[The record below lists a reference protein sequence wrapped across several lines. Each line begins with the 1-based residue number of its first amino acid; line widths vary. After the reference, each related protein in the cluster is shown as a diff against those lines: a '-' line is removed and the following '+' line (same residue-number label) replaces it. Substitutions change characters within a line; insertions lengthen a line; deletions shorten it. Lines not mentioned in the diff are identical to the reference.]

1 MLKSIFRVKGGT
13 MYIASVQSQND
24 TFQIAWACA
33 NQNPKRMIIRI
44 FGEINS
50 LGLKAQK
57 IERSQSIHNQN
68 ANVVTKC
75 CTLTF

>member
-1 MLKSIFRVKGGT
+1 
-13 MYIASVQSQND
+13 MYIASVQFQND
-24 TFQIAWACA
+24 TFQTAWACA
-33 NQNPKRMIIRI
+33 NQNPKHMIIRI